1 MLILAKCE
9 LLATWSGGKS
19 EPALRVSGADARLG
33 IVPKSAST
41 AGAVK
46 REKLNK
52 SIPAD

>member
-9 LLATWSGGKS
+9 LLATWSGGS
-19 EPALRVSGADARLG
+19 LRVSGADARLG